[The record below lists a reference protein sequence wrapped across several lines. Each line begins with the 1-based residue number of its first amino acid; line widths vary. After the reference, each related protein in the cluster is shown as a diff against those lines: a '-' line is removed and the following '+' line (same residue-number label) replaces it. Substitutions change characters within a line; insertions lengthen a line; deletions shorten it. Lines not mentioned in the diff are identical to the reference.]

1 MEGRGEDRW
10 EGVVEGCG
18 GGGGGGTKDISGPSV
33 NCWPVSQSVR
43 SSVDECMTAPFWKSS
58 IRHDRLVS

>member
-10 EGVVEGCG
+10 EGVA
-18 GGGGGGTKDISGPSV
+18 GGGGGTKDISGPSV

-43 SSVDECMTAPFWKSS
+43 SSVDECMTAPFGKSS
-58 IRHDRLVS
+58 IRRDRLAS